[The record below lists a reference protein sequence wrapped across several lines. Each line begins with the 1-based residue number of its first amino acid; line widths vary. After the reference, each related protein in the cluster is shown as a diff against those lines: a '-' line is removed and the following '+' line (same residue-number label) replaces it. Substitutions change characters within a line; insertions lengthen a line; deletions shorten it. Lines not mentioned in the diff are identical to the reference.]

1 MFRRAVR
8 LRHAGASRYRG
19 QRAFV
24 DDGVTDVMPGRC
36 RVAGLQQRLPVQ
48 HGGVALE
55 DFLGAGQETPS
66 ISAASRA
73 ASAISHR
80 GPERIPDSSTG
91 ETMTTRI
98 VGVTGRPTFGIGCC
112 HRTFGASG

>member
-1 MFRRAVR
+1 MR
-8 LRHAGASRYRG
+8 LCHADGSRHRG
-19 QRAFV
+19 QRVFV
-24 DDGVTDVMPGRC
+24 DEGLTDGRPR
-36 RVAGLQQRLPVQ
+36 RRLIAGMQQRLPVQ

-98 VGVTGRPTFGIGCC
+98 VGVTGRSTFGIGCC